1 MVKVNPKKPQKDYV
15 SQFKNIIC
23 LLLFIY
29 FFLLFSVF
37 ILKRKTFNTFDS
49 SLVYITFFTQI
60 ISLYSCFVKW
70 NANLLMYTHYLFVVM
85 LYVVLMSKNVYL
97 LSFYLLVVIGI
108 IIGWK
113 LNNDKCVF
121 DKLNWDIEFMGIKYS
136 NKKKTSKFM
145 IYILMIMYPLKIW
158 YSKK

>member
-1 MVKVNPKKPQKDYV
+1 MFIASCVFFSFVLSVYFKK
-15 SQFKNIIC
+15 
-23 LLLFIY
+23 
-29 FFLLFSVF
+29 
-37 ILKRKTFNTFDS
+37 KTFDTFDS
-49 SLVYITFFTQI
+49 TLVYITFLTQI
-60 ISLYSCFVKW
+60 LSLYSCFVKW

-121 DKLNWDIEFMGIKYS
+121 DKLKLGHR
-136 NKKKTSKFM
+136 
-145 IYILMIMYPLKIW
+145 IYGN
-158 YSKK
+158 

>member
-1 MVKVNPKKPQKDYV
+1 
-15 SQFKNIIC
+15 
-23 LLLFIY
+23 
-29 FFLLFSVF
+29 
-37 ILKRKTFNTFDS
+37 
-49 SLVYITFFTQI
+49 
-60 ISLYSCFVKW
+60 
-70 NANLLMYTHYLFVVM
+70 M

-121 DKLNWDIEFMGIKYS
+121 DKLNWDIEFMGIKYC
-136 NKKKTSKFM
+136 NKKETSKFM
-145 IYILMIMYPLKIW
+145 IYILTVLYPLKIW